1 MKTNSEL
8 LKELRALTSAGMKDC
23 RDALEANGWDLDKA
37 VDAVKVKGLQNTTS
51 REGRVAS
58 EGVVTVVHF
67 GEPGSSAVMVEVNC
81 QTDFVARNPDFIG
94 FAEQVGDALATMLQS
109 HELQLGQPFNVDE
122 IVIDRGLT
130 VGDLRKSVIA
140 DTRENVQIRR
150 WWAEQVADDNRVV
163 WSYTHA
169 NNKLA
174 VLVSFESPSV
184 TVQEFKD
191 FADGVAM
198 QIAAMNPSA
207 VSRTQLSSD
216 EIDRQKAI
224 FETQLTEANKPQAAW
239 PKILDGKFNKWYS
252 DVCLMDQ
259 ESVLVPKKTVGQL
272 ADELSVTL
280 TTLPG
285 KVKVLNFVRC
295 QVGEGVE
302 KTVEDFASEVAKLT
316 GDGE

>member
-58 EGVVTVVHF
+58 EGVVKVVHY
-67 GEPGSSAVMVEVNC
+67 GDPGSSAVMVEVNC
-81 QTDFVARNPDFIG
+81 QTDFVARSPNFIG

-109 HELQLGQPFNVDE
+109 QELQIGEVLKVDD
-122 IVIDRGLT
+122 IVVDGDKT
-130 VGDLRKSVIA
+130 VGDLRKGVIA
-140 DTRENVQIRR
+140 DTRENVQVRR
-150 WWAEQVADDNRVV
+150 WWAEEVTDNRVV

-252 DVCLMDQ
+252 DVCLLDQ

-272 ADELSVTL
+272 AKELSITL
-280 TTLPG
+280 TG
-285 KVKVLNFVRC
+285 VEGNVKVLNFVRC

-302 KTVEDFASEVAKLT
+302 KPVEDFASEVAKLT